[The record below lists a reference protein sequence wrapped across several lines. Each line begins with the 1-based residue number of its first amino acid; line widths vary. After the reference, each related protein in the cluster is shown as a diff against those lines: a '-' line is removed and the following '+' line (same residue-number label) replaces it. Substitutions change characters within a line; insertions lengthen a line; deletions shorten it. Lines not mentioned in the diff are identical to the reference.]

1 MKKNSDIK
9 VLQLID
15 SLDIGGAERMSINI
29 TNALASLGVK
39 SFICA
44 TRKGGDLESMLDKD
58 IELFILDR
66 KATLDIKALSKL
78 VKYIKANDIDILHAH
93 SSSFFIAVLC
103 KPFTKVKIVWHDHNG
118 LRDSVPIVQNVILKL
133 FSYFFDA
140 SISVNKQL
148 LKWAKDNLWISEQNI
163 IYIPNFAILVKSNET
178 LSLPG
183 TYTTRIVC
191 LANLRWQKDHK
202 TLLKAFLK
210 ICEKHPHWHLLLV
223 GKDSNDSYSDH
234 LKKFIKDN
242 RLENNVHI
250 LGSRND
256 SVDILYSSTIGVIS
270 SKIEGLPM
278 ALLEYGL
285 AKLPVVST
293 DVGECTQVLGYG
305 EYGKIVKVED
315 SKGLESA
322 ICNLIEDTSMR
333 NEFANKLYKHI
344 ESNYSQKAVMSRL
357 LDIYKKVF

>member
-1 MKKNSDIK
+1 MKKNSDIR

-15 SLDIGGAERMSINI
+15 SLDIGGAERMSVNI
-29 TNALASLGVK
+29 ANALASVGVK
-39 SFICA
+39 NFICA
-44 TRKGGDLESMLDKD
+44 TRKGGDLENMLDKD
-58 IELFILDR
+58 IELLILDKR
-66 KATLDIKALSKL
+66 STLDIKAILKL
-78 VKYIKANDIDILHAH
+78 VKYIKENDIDIIHAH
-93 SSSFFIAVLC
+93 SSSFFTAVLC

-118 LRDSVPIVQNVILKL
+118 LRDNVSKVQNSILKI
-133 FSYFFDA
+133 FSYFFDV

-163 IYIPNFAILVKSNET
+163 IYIPNFANLVKSNEN

-183 TYTTRIVC
+183 TNTTRIVC

-202 TLLKAFLK
+202 TLLEAFLK
-210 ICEKHPHWHLLLV
+210 IHEINPQWHLLLV
-223 GKDSNDSYSDH
+223 GKDNNDSYSNN
-234 LKKFIKDN
+234 LKKFIIDN
-242 RLENNVHI
+242 SLEDHVHI

-256 SVDILYSSTIGVIS
+256 SADILYSSTIGVIS

-293 DVGECTQVLGYG
+293 DVGECSQVLGYG

-315 SKGLESA
+315 SKVLASA

-333 NEFANKLYKHI
+333 NELANKFYKHI
-344 ESNYSQKAVMSRL
+344 EANYSQKAVISRL